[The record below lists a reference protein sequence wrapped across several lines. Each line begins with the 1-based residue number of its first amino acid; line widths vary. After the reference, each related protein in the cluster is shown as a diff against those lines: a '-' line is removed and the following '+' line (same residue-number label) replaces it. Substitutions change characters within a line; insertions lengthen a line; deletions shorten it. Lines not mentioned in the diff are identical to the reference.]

1 MAHTYSFAIIRICPD
16 PRRGE
21 ILNIGVIIFL
31 RSGVDVRLLPSL
43 AKVQALYGDLDLS
56 LIFSLPERIA
66 ELLPKRGSIARRH
79 ELVRRVGIVELS
91 DLGQFSAIGNDEY
104 EGILQELLAKLVRPT
119 PVPRAIETAPSLRLQ
134 RQVRKII
141 KEANLLGRKLEDIEH
156 HKVVTRYPL
165 APDKGLFADFVARNS
180 QYYFTETL
188 DYRVDRGI
196 QGTKFNETAKAAF
209 VLREAHRQFESSSRI
224 VLYAATAKVEIE
236 VTPHLNLLSEF
247 ADTFINFE
255 SAQDRAR
262 YVEALVSALGGQLPL
277 TVRGRN

>member
-1 MAHTYSFAIIRICPD
+1 
-16 PRRGE
+16 
-21 ILNIGVIIFL
+21 
-31 RSGVDVRLLPSL
+31 
-43 AKVQALYGDLDLS
+43 
-56 LIFSLPERIA
+56 
-66 ELLPKRGSIARRH
+66 
-79 ELVRRVGIVELS
+79 
-91 DLGQFSAIGNDEY
+91 
-104 EGILQELLAKLVRPT
+104 
-119 PVPRAIETAPSLRLQ
+119 
-134 RQVRKII
+134 
-141 KEANLLGRKLEDIEH
+141 
-156 HKVVTRYPL
+156 
-165 APDKGLFADFVARNS
+165 LFADFVARNS

-277 TVRGRN
+277 TVRGLN